1 MALDELEEYI
11 ANDIYDYS
19 SYVTNDS
26 KVLANATKLLI
37 LSTFLFKLLNQYKMP
52 VPKLVNGA

>member
-52 VPKLVNGA
+52 AP